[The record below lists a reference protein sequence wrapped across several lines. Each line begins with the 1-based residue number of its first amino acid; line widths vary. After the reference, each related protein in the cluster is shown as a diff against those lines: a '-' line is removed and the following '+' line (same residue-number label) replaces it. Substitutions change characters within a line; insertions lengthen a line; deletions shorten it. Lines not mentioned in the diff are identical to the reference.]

1 MVTGWADLELQVSQA
16 EGRYF
21 RCRTCARYHT
31 EDELIII
38 NNKFSCPH
46 CKRAGWIVE
55 FITCDNCGAVHC
67 EDAFINDRCPDCP
80 PVEVITEPLSAYDIA
95 DVMAEQRY
103 DMLAEGGLL

>member
-1 MVTGWADLELQVSQA
+1 MVADWQALELQVSQV

-21 RCRTCARYHT
+21 RCRTCTRYHT

-55 FITCDNCGAVHC
+55 FITCDNCGAVHY
-67 EDAFINDRCPDCP
+67 EDAFVDDRCPDCP
-80 PVEVITEPLSAYDIA
+80 PIITAPLSAADIA
-95 DVMAEQRY
+95 DVMADMRY
-103 DMLAEGGLL
+103 DELAEGGLI